1 MALKLREE
9 VSAGTRPVPPV
20 ADGPVA
26 GSTAVGSTAAD
37 GAAAVTPAD
46 EHGEAVV
53 RVRGYGR
60 RFGERTVLSGID
72 LELRDG
78 ELVALLGAS
87 GSGKSTLLRA
97 LSGQDPAAD
106 GHVTVPRERAVAFQD
121 HRLLPWKRVWRNVL
135 IGVPRAGKKE
145 ALAALEEV
153 GIAGRANAWPGTLSG
168 GESQRVALA
177 RAFIR
182 RPRLLLLDEPFG
194 ALDALTRLRM
204 HGLLR
209 ELCARHHPATLL
221 VTHDVDEAISLAD
234 RILVISDQRISLD
247 HRAGDDRSGPEGLA
261 LRARLLRELG
271 VDPGEPAP
279 NSRATRQ
286 LLSRNQSR
294 RSP

>member
-1 MALKLREE
+1 MALELSQE
-9 VSAGTRPVPPV
+9 VSAGP
-20 ADGPVA
+20 
-26 GSTAVGSTAAD
+26 
-37 GAAAVTPAD
+37 GAAAAREAPAPPLAR
-46 EHGEAVV
+46 ESGEPAV
-53 RVRGYGR
+53 RMRGYGR
-60 RFGERTVLSGID
+60 RFGDRTVLAGID
-72 LELRDG
+72 LDLRDG

-97 LSGQDPAAD
+97 LSGQDPDAD
-106 GHVTVPRERAVAFQD
+106 GHVRVPRERAVAFQD

-135 IGVPRAGKKE
+135 IGVPGAGKRE
-145 ALAALEEV
+145 ALAALDEV
-153 GIAGRANAWPGTLSG
+153 GIADRADAWPGTLSG

-204 HGLLR
+204 HALLR

-234 RILVISDQRISLD
+234 RILVISGHRIGLD
-247 HRAGDDRSGPEGLA
+247 HPVGGDRGGPEGLV

-271 VDPGEPAP
+271 VDPG
-279 NSRATRQ
+279 
-286 LLSRNQSR
+286 QSR
-294 RSP
+294 

>member
-1 MALKLREE
+1 MAIQLRDE
-9 VSAGTRPVPPV
+9 VSADTESV
-20 ADGPVA
+20 
-26 GSTAVGSTAAD
+26 
-37 GAAAVTPAD
+37 AAAASDAALGSPAAG
-46 EHGEAVV
+46 HGEAVV

-72 LELRDG
+72 LDLRDG

-87 GSGKSTLLRA
+87 GSGKTTLLRA
-97 LSGQDPAAD
+97 LSGQDPDAD

-135 IGVPRAGKKE
+135 IGVPKAGKAE

-204 HGLLR
+204 HRLLR

-234 RILVISDQRISLD
+234 RILVISGGQVSLD
-247 HRAGDDRSGPEGLA
+247 HRIGDDRSARTGTAVLA
-261 LRARLLRELG
+261 LRARLLAELG
-271 VDPGEPAP
+271 VDPNTSHVTKEK
-279 NSRATRQ
+279 
-286 LLSRNQSR
+286 
-294 RSP
+294 